1 MSWRE
6 VAIAAAVTTLVS
18 PFAVV
23 LGVWLAWELAG
34 L

>member
-1 MSWRE
+1 MSWRA
-6 VAIAAAVTTLVS
+6 VAIVAAVTALVS